1 MSKELK
7 LSIRHF
13 IDSRTKNQEQRV
25 CIIVYIIGVVM
36 AITGM
41 PLHLLGVLG
50 INNPVL
56 QTISV
61 ASWTVSV
68 IVFGLYLK
76 RIISL
81 ITAVSIFTIT
91 LQVAQTARI
100 VYNTIVQPE
109 GFVWAIVL
117 NQIISLIII
126 IHLVIGFVRWIPIA
140 NTVIS
145 LATLLFAY
153 YCTDG
158 ALNRQVVVIF
168 TFVEVFTC
176 LIGDFI
182 QRSIHNMQREN
193 TNYKVTE
200 QGILDAFDMTKE
212 ELNAYVKLCRQ
223 NKPTEKSVSG
233 FFEHLDDLSEANLI
247 RAVNLR
253 IGERHMKRQDMAELL
268 PQLTPT
274 ELEVCRLIMGGKTL
288 AEIAQIMGKKPN
300 NIGTVRIH
308 IRRKL
313 KLTKGADLKEALIKI
328 SEKGKGKREK
338 GKIKREK

>member
-1 MSKELK
+1 M
-7 LSIRHF
+7 
-13 IDSRTKNQEQRV
+13 
-25 CIIVYIIGVVM
+25 
-36 AITGM
+36 
-41 PLHLLGVLG
+41 
-50 INNPVL
+50 
-56 QTISV
+56 
-61 ASWTVSV
+61 
-68 IVFGLYLK
+68 
-76 RIISL
+76 
-81 ITAVSIFTIT
+81 
-91 LQVAQTARI
+91 AQTARI

-145 LATLLFAY
+145 LATLIFAY
-153 YCTDG
+153 YYTDG

-313 KLTKGADLKEALIKI
+313 KLTKGDDLKEALIKI
-328 SEKGKGKREK
+328 SEKGKGKN
-338 GKIKREK
+338 

>member
-76 RIISL
+76 RLISL

-145 LATLLFAY
+145 LATLIFAY
-153 YCTDG
+153 YYTD
-158 ALNRQVVVIF
+158 
-168 TFVEVFTC
+168 
-176 LIGDFI
+176 
-182 QRSIHNMQREN
+182 
-193 TNYKVTE
+193 
-200 QGILDAFDMTKE
+200 
-212 ELNAYVKLCRQ
+212 
-223 NKPTEKSVSG
+223 
-233 FFEHLDDLSEANLI
+233 
-247 RAVNLR
+247 
-253 IGERHMKRQDMAELL
+253 
-268 PQLTPT
+268 
-274 ELEVCRLIMGGKTL
+274 
-288 AEIAQIMGKKPN
+288 
-300 NIGTVRIH
+300 
-308 IRRKL
+308 
-313 KLTKGADLKEALIKI
+313 
-328 SEKGKGKREK
+328 
-338 GKIKREK
+338 